1 MKKNFIIICMLVL
14 SCTAFGQQIKNK
26 NVELE
31 DFTALL
37 NAAGYESFNY
47 DISEMLNERYNITI
61 TQKEYEAGKEIA
73 STNRMTAPNMI
84 LLTDIPEP
92 ARQGFIDAGR
102 IIDQKTQAISFVEKI
117 SFGFYPSNNDST
129 KNMMISVPGAGGGT
143 GTLKLRGLSQKDSD
157 KLLFFYTTRPFQ
169 IKEFKE
175 GEFIP
180 LVLVSSGWYDEQ
192 FGIFRS
198 CGQREI
204 EPEMSDETYR
214 NIPHHYIVGV
224 TFVKR
229 E

>member
-1 MKKNFIIICMLVL
+1 MKKNFIITCMLIL

-26 NVELE
+26 NVEFE
-31 DFTALL
+31 DLTTLL
-37 NAAGYESFNY
+37 SFAGYELFSY

-61 TQKEYEAGKEIA
+61 TLKEYEAGKEIA
-73 STNRMTAPNMI
+73 STNRATVPNKR
-84 LLTDIPEP
+84 LLADFPESE
-92 ARQGFIDAGR
+92 RQR
-102 IIDQKTQAISFVEKI
+102 IIDEGRVVLHAKKI
-117 SFGFYPSNNDST
+117 SFGFYPSDNDST
-129 KNMMISVPGAGGGT
+129 KRMLVSVPGFMEGGGV
-143 GTLKLRGLSQKDSD
+143 LKLRGLPQKDSD
-157 KLLFFYTTRPFQ
+157 KLFYFYTTRPFQ
-169 IKEFKE
+169 IKAFKE
-175 GEFIP
+175 DEFIP